1 MSLDLRPLPVLA
13 LTTAVLLVA
22 LTLGVLGPPPVPGA
36 RRGPDVEDEADAGAR
51 ATPTAGGTVCVTG
64 ASAVAP
70 TSDVVLV
77 APADEEDIDTAAVVR
92 ARGIVLGL
100 QGPEG
105 AAARRAVGPVGPGS
119 LTRLPVEAGA
129 DGWSWVGWA
138 DHPLLAWQEWRTDGG
153 PGEPRGAVASA
164 CRPTDPPE
172 QTVVGL
178 RTTGGERAL
187 LRLANPYLADAT
199 FAVTL
204 FTPTGPVEPIQ
215 LRNVSVPSG
224 ERITLLLNDHVPE
237 QADLA
242 AVVTVGAGRLAVE
255 GLQTAVAELGGVEGV
270 AAAAPLAAPEV
281 AWTLPWLPTADEA
294 EGAVWILNPAPRPVT
309 VELTVHTSAGPTVP
323 EDVGSVEVGARALR
337 RLDAVD
343 LAVDGQD
350 AVGVT
355 VRSTT
360 TGVVVAGGARFRS
373 EETARTGLVHV
384 AASPA
389 PDGRWAVAGV
399 TALGR
404 TTVLHVVN
412 RASSAV
418 TPQVRLTTLLADAD
432 GVAADGGA
440 GETRL
445 DGPTIGPGAVGRI
458 VLPLEGSATWSA
470 VVEGGP
476 GLVVARTSVGE
487 DALEPVVLAATPAG
501 DWGAATPV
509 DGGRRRDGWV
519 ATLGTRA
526 AGRPPTAALLPD
538 GAEVGLPGL
547 PGVVEA
553 PDAP

>member
-1 MSLDLRPLPVLA
+1 MSLDLRPLPA
-13 LTTAVLLVA
+13 LTVATSALLVT
-22 LTLGVLGPPPVPGA
+22 LTLGVLGAPALPGA
-36 RRGPDVEDEADAGAR
+36 GPGPDGDDDAVA
-51 ATPTAGGTVCVTG
+51 APTAGGTVCVTG
-64 ASAVAP
+64 ASALAP
-70 TSDVVLV
+70 TADIMLV
-77 APADEEDIDTAAVVR
+77 APSVPDASGAEGDDATAER
-92 ARGIVLGL
+92 ARGLVLGL

-119 LTRLPVEAGA
+119 LTRLPLEAGA

-164 CRPTDPPE
+164 CRSTDAPE

-178 RTTGGERAL
+178 RTTGGERAQ

-199 FAVTL
+199 FAVT
-204 FTPTGPVEPIQ
+204 FVTPTGPIEPIQ
-215 LRNVSVPSG
+215 LRNVSVPAG
-224 ERITLLLNDHVPE
+224 ERVTLLLNDHAPE

-281 AWTLPWLPTADEA
+281 AWTLPWLPTADGS
-294 EGAVWILNPAPRPVT
+294 EGALWIVNPAPRPVT
-309 VELTVHTSAGPTVP
+309 VELTVHTPAGATVP
-323 EDVGSVEVGARALR
+323 EVGSVEIGAGALR
-337 RLDAVD
+337 RIDAAD
-343 LAVDGQD
+343 LATDGAE

-360 TGVVVAGGARFRS
+360 TGVVVAGGARFRAEDTS
-373 EETARTGLVHV
+373 RSGLVHV

-399 TALGR
+399 TAPGR

-412 RASSAV
+412 RAEAEV
-418 TPQVRLTTLLADAD
+418 TPQVRLVTLSADGD
-432 GVAADGGA
+432 GVAGG
-440 GETRL
+440 TRV

-458 VLPLEGSATWSA
+458 VLPLDGSVTWSA

-476 GLVVARTSVGE
+476 GLVVARTTVGE
-487 DALEPVVLAATPAG
+487 DALEPVALAATPAR
-501 DWGAATPV
+501 DWGAVPPV

-519 ATLGTRA
+519 ARLGTPA
-526 AGRPPTAALLPD
+526 AGRPPDVGGASEAAELGVPGL
-538 GAEVGLPGL
+538 EVPGL
-547 PGVVEA
+547 PDVGEA